1 MNFAQSHIATLF
13 KYGGISFIA
22 GAVNHG
28 FFSEARSFWT
38 AGFGVLF
45 YLFGAWLEARN
56 RDGEHVRWRDVLG
69 FGLLSS
75 IGLGFFTG
83 GLQHFPD
90 SPDRSL
96 WVVPLGF
103 VLSLLAMYFMEAR
116 TRTSVRSLATYG
128 LVAFAVVMAISATAW
143 SLLQGLP
150 PSEHGHSHDH
160 ASAPEVHTH
169 GDPTAAAHTHEA
181 AASTDARIVAIE
193 MNDAM
198 RFSPAHWQATSGET
212 VRIRVTNTGKLR
224 HELVIGSEDDLR
236 AHAAAMKAQ
245 KAGHSHAHN
254 ALSLGAGETGELVW
268 TFIDAGVLQMAC
280 FEPGHH
286 EAGMRGTISVLP

>member
-45 YLFGAWLEARN
+45 YLFGAWLETRN
-56 RDGEHVRWRDVLG
+56 REALNVRWTDVLG
-69 FGLLSS
+69 FGLVSS

-103 VLSLLAMYFMEAR
+103 VLSLFAMYIMDWR
-116 TRTSVRSLATYG
+116 GQLRVRALVTYG
-128 LVAFAVVMAISATAW
+128 LVAFAVVMAGSATA
-143 SLLQGLP
+143 L
-150 PSEHGHSHDH
+150 
-160 ASAPEVHTH
+160 ASITPAAGTSSASTMRIS
-169 GDPTAAAHTHEA
+169 PTPTRPAG
-181 AASTDARIVAIE
+181 AAS
-193 MNDAM
+193 
-198 RFSPAHWQATSGET
+198 G
-212 VRIRVTNTGKLR
+212 
-224 HELVIGSEDDLR
+224 
-236 AHAAAMKAQ
+236 
-245 KAGHSHAHN
+245 
-254 ALSLGAGETGELVW
+254 
-268 TFIDAGVLQMAC
+268 
-280 FEPGHH
+280 
-286 EAGMRGTISVLP
+286 

>member
-1 MNFAQSHIATLF
+1 MNFAQSHVATLF

-38 AGFGVLF
+38 AGVGVLF
-45 YLFGAWLEARN
+45 YILGAWLETRQREALN
-56 RDGEHVRWRDVLG
+56 VRWTDVLG
-69 FGLLSS
+69 FGLVSS

-103 VLSLLAMYFMEAR
+103 VLSLLAMYFIDGRA
-116 TRTSVRSLATYG
+116 RTSVRSLLTYG

-143 SLLQGLP
+143 SLLQGVP
-150 PSEHGHSHDH
+150 PSEHNHSHGD
-160 ASAPEVHTH
+160 ASQATHTH
-169 GDPTAAAHTHEA
+169 DAP
-181 AASTDARIVAIE
+181 ASTDATHRIVAIE

-198 RFSPAHWQATSGET
+198 RFTPANWQATSGET
-212 VRIRVTNTGKLR
+212 VRIRVTNTGKVR
-224 HELVIGSEDDLR
+224 HELVIGSEADLR
-236 AHAAAMKAQ
+236 AHAEAMKQQ
-245 KAGHSHAHN
+245 KNGHSHAHN
-254 ALSLGAGETGELVW
+254 ALSLAAGETGELVW
-268 TFIDAGVLQMAC
+268 TFTDAGVLHMAC
-280 FEPGHH
+280 FEPGHYD
-286 EAGMRGTISVLP
+286 AGMRGTISVLP

>member
-38 AGFGVLF
+38 AGFGVVF
-45 YLFGAWLEARN
+45 YLFGAWLEMRN
-56 RDGEHVRWRDVLG
+56 RDALNVRWTDVLG

-103 VLSLLAMYFMEAR
+103 VLSLLAMYFLEGRAR
-116 TRTSVRSLATYG
+116 TSLRSLVTYG
-128 LVAFAVVMAISATAW
+128 LLAFAGVMVISATAW

-150 PSEHGHSHDH
+150 PAERSHSHDP
-160 ASAPEVHTH
+160 ASAAEVHAH
-169 GDPTAAAHTHEA
+169 G
-181 AASTDARIVAIE
+181 ASTAVASTQEASALADARIVNLE

-198 RFSPAHWQATSGET
+198 RFSPANWQATSGET

-245 KAGHSHAHN
+245 KEGHSHAHN

-268 TFIDAGVLQMAC
+268 TFTDAGVLHMAC

>member
-38 AGFGVLF
+38 AGFGVVF
-45 YLFGAWLEARN
+45 YLFGAWLEMRN
-56 RDGEHVRWRDVLG
+56 RDALNVRWTDVLG

-103 VLSLLAMYFMEAR
+103 VLSLLAMYFLDGRAR
-116 TRTSVRSLATYG
+116 TSLRSLVTYG
-128 LVAFAVVMAISATAW
+128 LLAFAGVMVISATAW
-143 SLLQGLP
+143 SLLQDLP
-150 PSEHGHSHDH
+150 PSEHSHSHDH
-160 ASAPEVHTH
+160 ASTAEAYTH
-169 GDPTAAAHTHEA
+169 G
-181 AASTDARIVAIE
+181 ASSLADARIVTLE

-245 KAGHSHAHN
+245 KEGHSHAHN

-268 TFIDAGVLQMAC
+268 TFTDAGVLQMAC

>member
-1 MNFAQSHIATLF
+1 MNFAQSHVATLF

-38 AGFGVLF
+38 AGFGILF
-45 YLFGAWLEARN
+45 YILGAWLETRN
-56 RDGEHVRWRDVLG
+56 REASHVRWTDVLG

-103 VLSLLAMYFMEAR
+103 VLSLLAMYFIDDRAR
-116 TRTSVRSLATYG
+116 ASLRSVVTYG
-128 LVAFAVVMAISATAW
+128 VTAFAVVAAISAGAW
-143 SLLQGLP
+143 SLLQGVP
-150 PSEHGHSHDH
+150 SSEHSHSHDNGS
-160 ASAPEVHTH
+160 ASA
-169 GDPTAAAHTHEA
+169 AHIHD
-181 AASTDARIVAIE
+181 ASRTTDTVSRIVTLE

-198 RFSPAHWQATSGET
+198 RFTPANWQATSGET
-212 VRIRVTNTGKLR
+212 VRIRVTNTGKVR
-224 HELVIGSEDDLR
+224 HELVIGSEADLR
-236 AHAAAMKAQ
+236 AHAEAMKQA
-245 KAGHSHAHN
+245 KNGHSHAHN
-254 ALSLGAGETGELVW
+254 ALSLAAGETGDLVW
-268 TFIDAGVLQMAC
+268 TFTDAGVLHMAC
-280 FEPGHH
+280 FEPGHYD
-286 EAGMRGTISVLP
+286 AGMRGTISVLP